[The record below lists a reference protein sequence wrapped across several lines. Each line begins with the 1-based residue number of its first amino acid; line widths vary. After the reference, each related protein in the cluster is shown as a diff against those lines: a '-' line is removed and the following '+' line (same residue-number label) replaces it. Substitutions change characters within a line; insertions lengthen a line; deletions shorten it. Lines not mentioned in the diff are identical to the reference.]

1 MVFYI
6 DIYNHFI
13 VNLLLPI
20 VILRKGSTNTKKK
33 KNNFKDI
40 DDELSDQID
49 KLIVLQSDKEKLIN
63 KIKSYKTTLRSLKES
78 LDIVNGQI
86 SKANKKALKSLKVLP
101 IISIGFDARSSTY
114 ICIVKY
120 KNVTKSF
127 YLGNESKL
135 KSQLQQF
142 YLDDLHTK
150 EIDYVKDE
158 VKMIVS
164 NVISDFINTRTKT
177 IFTESPKLNFT
188 NVLEKYYESNLWDH
202 WRRM

>member
-1 MVFYI
+1 MYI
-6 DIYNHFI
+6 IKWI
-13 VNLLLPI
+13 
-20 VILRKGSTNTKKK
+20 K

-40 DDELSDQID
+40 DEDLSDQID

-63 KIKSYKTTLRSLKES
+63 KIKSYKTNLKSLKES

-120 KNVTKSF
+120 KKATKSF
-127 YLGNESKL
+127 YLGNEAKL
-135 KSQLQQF
+135 KSRLQQF
-142 YLDDLHTK
+142 YLDDLNTK
-150 EIDYVKDE
+150 KMDYVKDE
-158 VKMIVS
+158 IKMIVS
-164 NVISDFINTRTKT
+164 NVISDFINTRTKN

-188 NVLEKYYESNLWDH
+188 NVLDKYYESNLWEH
-202 WRRM
+202 WRSI

>member
-1 MVFYI
+1 M
-6 DIYNHFI
+6 DII
-13 VNLLLPI
+13 KWI
-20 VILRKGSTNTKKK
+20 K

-40 DDELSDQID
+40 DDELSNQID
-49 KLIVLQSDKEKLIN
+49 KLRLLQSDKEKLIN
-63 KIKSYKTTLRSLKES
+63 KIKSYKTNLRSLKDR
-78 LDIVNGQI
+78 LDIVNGEI

-101 IISIGFDARSSTY
+101 IISIGFDSRSSTY

-120 KNVTKSF
+120 KKATKSF

-142 YLDDLHTK
+142 YLDDLNTK
-150 EIDYVKDE
+150 KIEYVKDE
-158 VKMIVS
+158 IKMIVS

-188 NVLEKYYESNLWDH
+188 NILDKYYESNLWEH
-202 WRRM
+202 WRSI

>member
-1 MVFYI
+1 M
-6 DIYNHFI
+6 DII
-13 VNLLLPI
+13 KWI
-20 VILRKGSTNTKKK
+20 K

-40 DDELSDQID
+40 DGDLSDQID
-49 KLIVLQSDKEKLIN
+49 KLSVLQTEKEKLIG
-63 KIKSYKTTLRSLKES
+63 KIKSYKTNLNSLKES
-78 LDIVNGQI
+78 LDIVNGKI

-120 KNVTKSF
+120 KKVTKSF

-142 YLDDLHTK
+142 YADDLTPK
-150 EIDYVKDE
+150 RIEYIKKQ

-164 NVISDFINTRTKT
+164 NVISDFISPKSKN
-177 IFTESPKLNFT
+177 IFTANPKLNFK
-188 NVLEKYYESNLWDH
+188 NVLDKFYESGLWDY
-202 WRRM
+202 WKSV

>member
-1 MVFYI
+1 M
-6 DIYNHFI
+6 DII
-13 VNLLLPI
+13 KWI
-20 VILRKGSTNTKKK
+20 K

-40 DDELSDQID
+40 DDELSNQID
-49 KLIVLQSDKEKLIN
+49 RLRLLQSDKEKLIN
-63 KIKSYKTTLRSLKES
+63 KIKSYKTNLRSLKDR
-78 LDIVNGQI
+78 LDIVNGEI

-101 IISIGFDARSSTY
+101 IISIGFDSRSSTY

-120 KNVTKSF
+120 KKATKSF

-142 YLDDLHTK
+142 YLDDLNTK
-150 EIDYVKDE
+150 KIEYVKDE
-158 VKMIVS
+158 IKMIVS

-188 NVLEKYYESNLWDH
+188 NILDKYYESNLWEH
-202 WRRM
+202 WRSI

>member
-1 MVFYI
+1 M
-6 DIYNHFI
+6 DII
-13 VNLLLPI
+13 KWI
-20 VILRKGSTNTKKK
+20 K

-63 KIKSYKTTLRSLKES
+63 KIKSYKTTLRLLKES
-78 LDIVNGQI
+78 LDVVDGEI

-101 IISIGFDARSSTY
+101 IISIGFDSRSSTY

-120 KNVTKSF
+120 KKVTKSF
-127 YLGNESKL
+127 YLGNESKI

-142 YLDDLHTK
+142 YLDDLNTK
-150 EIDYVKDE
+150 KIDYVKDE

-164 NVISDFINTRTKT
+164 NVISSFINIRTKS
-177 IFTESPKLNFT
+177 IFTDSPKLNFS
-188 NVLEKYYESNLWDH
+188 NVLDKYYESNLWDH
-202 WRRM
+202 WRSI

>member
-1 MVFYI
+1 M
-6 DIYNHFI
+6 DII
-13 VNLLLPI
+13 KWI
-20 VILRKGSTNTKKK
+20 K

-40 DDELSDQID
+40 DGELSDQID
-49 KLIVLQSDKEKLIN
+49 KLSVLQTEKEKLIG
-63 KIKSYKTTLRSLKES
+63 KIKSYKTNLNSLKES
-78 LDIVNGQI
+78 LDIVNGKI

-120 KNVTKSF
+120 KKVTKSF

-142 YLDDLHTK
+142 YADDLTPK
-150 EIDYVKDE
+150 RIEYIKMQ

-164 NVISDFINTRTKT
+164 NVISDFISPKSKN
-177 IFTESPKLNFT
+177 IFTANPKLNFK
-188 NVLEKYYESNLWDH
+188 NVLDKFYESGLWDY
-202 WRRM
+202 WKSV

>member
-1 MVFYI
+1 M
-6 DIYNHFI
+6 DII
-13 VNLLLPI
+13 KWI
-20 VILRKGSTNTKKK
+20 K
-33 KNNFKDI
+33 KNNFKDF
-40 DDELSDQID
+40 DDELSNQID
-49 KLIVLQSDKEKLIN
+49 KLRLLQSDKEKLIN
-63 KIKSYKTTLRSLKES
+63 KIKSYKTNLRSLKDR
-78 LDIVNGQI
+78 LDIVNGEI

-101 IISIGFDARSSTY
+101 IISIGFDSRSLTY

-150 EIDYVKDE
+150 KIDYVKDE

-177 IFTESPKLNFT
+177 IFTESPKLNFA
-188 NVLEKYYESNLWDH
+188 NVLDKYYESNLWEH
-202 WRRM
+202 WRSI

>member
-1 MVFYI
+1 M
-6 DIYNHFI
+6 DII
-13 VNLLLPI
+13 KWI
-20 VILRKGSTNTKKK
+20 K

-40 DDELSDQID
+40 DGELSDQID
-49 KLIVLQSDKEKLIN
+49 KLSVLQTEKEKLIG
-63 KIKSYKTTLRSLKES
+63 KIKSYKTNLNSLKES
-78 LDIVNGQI
+78 LDIVNGKI

-120 KNVTKSF
+120 KKVTKSF

-142 YLDDLHTK
+142 YADDLTPK
-150 EIDYVKDE
+150 RIEYIKMQ

-164 NVISDFINTRTKT
+164 NVISDFISPKSKN
-177 IFTESPKLNFT
+177 IFTANPKLNFK
-188 NVLEKYYESNLWDH
+188 NVLDKFYESGLWDH
-202 WRRM
+202 WKSV

>member
-1 MVFYI
+1 M
-6 DIYNHFI
+6 DII
-13 VNLLLPI
+13 KWI
-20 VILRKGSTNTKKK
+20 K

-40 DDELSDQID
+40 DDELSNQID
-49 KLIVLQSDKEKLIN
+49 KLTLLQSDKEKLIN

-78 LDIVNGQI
+78 LDFVNGEI

-101 IISIGFDARSSTY
+101 IISIGFDSRSSTY

-120 KNVTKSF
+120 KKATKSF

-142 YLDDLHTK
+142 YLDDLNTK
-150 EIDYVKDE
+150 KIDYVKDE
-158 VKMIVS
+158 IKMIVS

-177 IFTESPKLNFT
+177 IFTESPKLNLA
-188 NVLEKYYESNLWDH
+188 NVLDKYYESNLWEH
-202 WRRM
+202 WRSI

>member
-1 MVFYI
+1 M
-6 DIYNHFI
+6 DII
-13 VNLLLPI
+13 KWI
-20 VILRKGSTNTKKK
+20 K

-40 DDELSDQID
+40 DDELSNQID
-49 KLIVLQSDKEKLIN
+49 KLRLLQSDKEKLIN
-63 KIKSYKTTLRSLKES
+63 KIKSYKTNLRSLKDR
-78 LDIVNGQI
+78 LDIVNGEI

-101 IISIGFDARSSTY
+101 IISIGFDSRSLTY

-150 EIDYVKDE
+150 KIDYVKDE

-188 NVLEKYYESNLWDH
+188 NVLEKYYESNLWEH
-202 WRRM
+202 WRSI

>member
-1 MVFYI
+1 M
-6 DIYNHFI
+6 DII
-13 VNLLLPI
+13 KWI
-20 VILRKGSTNTKKK
+20 K

-40 DDELSDQID
+40 DDELSNEID
-49 KLIVLQSDKEKLIN
+49 KLRLLQSDKKKLIN
-63 KIKSYKTTLRSLKES
+63 KINSYKNTLRSLKER
-78 LDIVNGQI
+78 LDIVNGEI
-86 SKANKKALKSLKVLP
+86 SKVNKKALKSLKVLP

-150 EIDYVKDE
+150 KIDYVKDE

-188 NVLEKYYESNLWDH
+188 NVLDKYYESNLWEH
-202 WRRM
+202 WRSI